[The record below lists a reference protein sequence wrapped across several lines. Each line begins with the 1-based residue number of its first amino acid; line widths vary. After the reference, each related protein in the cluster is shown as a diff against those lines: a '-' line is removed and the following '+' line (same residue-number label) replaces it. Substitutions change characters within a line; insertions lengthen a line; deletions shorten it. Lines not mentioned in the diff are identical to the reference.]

1 MQAPVHGL
9 QAFVDEAAFKKLIKG
24 GECRCLIGGI
34 HGQVRLF
41 PLPKDAQPLKLAPL
55 QVHKLLCV
63 GAAGRQE
70 LLRRHFKLFAPQ
82 LLIYLDLDR
91 QPVAVPAR
99 DVGRVIAGHR
109 L

>member
-9 QAFVDEAAFKKLIKG
+9 QAFVDEVAFKKLIKG

-41 PLPKDAQPLKLAPL
+41 PLPKDAQPL
-55 QVHKLLCV
+55 
-63 GAAGRQE
+63 
-70 LLRRHFKLFAPQ
+70 
-82 LLIYLDLDR
+82 IYLDLDR

-99 DVGRVIAGHR
+99 DVGRVKAGHR